1 MIGHLRDWKEGR
13 MGLRKIDK
21 RVECP
26 DGSEGRVLA
35 PDRPDGVCL
44 KIPIVGSIPTL
55 ASVFLKLISN
65 FLMVPARP

>member
-1 MIGHLRDWKEGR
+1 

-55 ASVFLKLISN
+55 ASVFLKLISD